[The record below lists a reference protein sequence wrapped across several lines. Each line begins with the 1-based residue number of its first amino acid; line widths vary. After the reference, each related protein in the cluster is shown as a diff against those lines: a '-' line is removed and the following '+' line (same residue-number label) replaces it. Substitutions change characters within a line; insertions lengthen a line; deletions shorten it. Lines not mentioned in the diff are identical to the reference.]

1 MVEQNRGQTVPAPE
15 PDLVMEECDCSL
27 DHRTE
32 LGIAVGAME
41 SSIVV
46 VIDEKWAIGQNVIID
61 PGLEKVRERTPRE

>member
-1 MVEQNRGQTVPAPE
+1 
-15 PDLVMEECDCSL
+15 MEECDCSL